1 MARFDLT
8 LEKIDRLTSV
18 VARYQIWLKR
28 QSVRSL
34 LRFYDACYY
43 TFITQIACYLV
54 FQNQDFSRRRTK
66 RYDKTVVSRCCLT
79 EKDKMSPKRVI
90 LMSCGS
96 YNPPTNM
103 HLRMFEIARDHLHR
117 MGNHV
122 VVGGVISPVHDAYAK
137 KELASVTHRCAM
149 LRLALQNND
158 WIRLSSWE
166 TRQGGWTRTKISLQ
180 HHQNLLNLI
189 LFDTNDIR
197 NNIPK
202 EDLEWI
208 PENIK
213 NSPDQTPIQIKLLC
227 GADLLESFGKCDLW
241 MEEDIDAIVGQHGL
255 VVITREGSNPNK
267 FIYDSDILSRH
278 MHNIHIVTEWI
289 PNEVSSTKIR
299 RALKRG
305 ESVRY
310 LIQDSVIDYVYKN
323 EIYGAKSSTTTIKLD
338 LTSPNANDYL
348 TIDPK
353 YQSTFLSPSPSDV
366 TMESPSPVEII
377 SIDVPDT
384 VLRKNLQNA
393 TSAAFVASRQPM
405 GLEEAREKFINAITA
420 ENGNAKHVTTST
432 KAAYPGQAKQ
442 IIATESGESQLLD
455 EVGLVNEDS
464 RVARDPSKLD
474 ETSSKVDKF
483 ENVSVNVGSVENVGL
498 SDTIDR
504 TQIIETDKEKVD
516 DVKLK
521 SEDVR
526 KDKNVRLLSVEENVI
541 KSKIDPRFE
550 CALSDFT
557 LSTDD
562 DQTYNKLIDTDK
574 DNEEVATNQSV
585 KREIQDTRSTIIE
598 NTSNDI
604 EYDRRNNSLLEE
616 SSTEKYIDETSLD
629 TAIDSKKD
637 RDEDNVVH
645 SVELSPAA
653 STIEAV
659 SVIENPIIKNV
670 ESCEAKEKND
680 KKVVEDNK
688 IEEKIQPSKRSSK
701 RDSNLEIDGK
711 YLKSV
716 VNSRKSPRKV
726 KDSQLRQ
733 FECISPNHQDHI
745 NDTVIE
751 EKPGRARSLKL
762 TNSRRGIS
770 DTRSQETTMN
780 QSQQYDT
787 VLKGSLD
794 SMIKANESKTTLRK
808 KTSKTSKDTFSKKSK
823 SYESIKKVQEVYL
836 GEPSRTESST
846 SQTLV
851 TAEEFDPQTSEEFC
865 SICYYM
871 NELTMKTEEEISS
884 PNQEIFYTLRSNCS
898 SLEDSTEC
906 DICSSL
912 NLQSSNEV
920 LDRTILSTTNNEESL
935 CEICEI
941 YGEVGDNIEF
951 EKEPMVIPRLVKGY
965 QDKRILQ
972 EEEYKILDN
981 TTVTDVS
988 LEDDS
993 FEIENCGLMSGT
1005 ESMDDQGLQQSENE
1019 LKENEKLTSK
1029 SIYSRGSSLK
1039 TKDKYFVPKDELAIL
1054 SSGTRKITR
1063 KGSLLK
1069 KKPEDHQI
1077 VGSQDKRRY
1086 SSADN
1091 LQLAKVF
1098 ATRNDKCLRS
1108 KSGKSTGSAD
1118 NIRSSRNSS
1127 RRCKSLQR
1135 SADNVRY
1142 LDSSTDNLDSLAE
1155 SLGQEDNDDRAF
1167 DWNEKP
1173 KVRDNETVKLIL
1185 TKHGIKIISEKETAL

>member
-1 MARFDLT
+1 
-8 LEKIDRLTSV
+8 
-18 VARYQIWLKR
+18 
-28 QSVRSL
+28 
-34 LRFYDACYY
+34 
-43 TFITQIACYLV
+43 
-54 FQNQDFSRRRTK
+54 
-66 RYDKTVVSRCCLT
+66 
-79 EKDKMSPKRVI
+79 MSPKRVI

-117 MGNHV
+117 MGNHI
-122 VVGGVISPVHDAYAK
+122 VVGGIISPVHDAYAK

-166 TRQGGWTRTKISLQ
+166 TRQNGWTRTKISLH

-197 NNIPK
+197 NHIPK

-208 PENIK
+208 PDNIK
-213 NSPDQTPIQIKLLC
+213 NSQDQTPIQIKLLC

-377 SIDVPDT
+377 TIDVPDT

-393 TSAAFVASRQPM
+393 TSAAFVASRQPPM

-420 ENGNAKHVTTST
+420 ENGNAKHVTSST

-442 IIATESGESQLLD
+442 IIATENGESQLLD

-464 RVARDPSKLD
+464 RVTRVPSKLD
-474 ETSSKVDKF
+474 ETSSKLDKF
-483 ENVSVNVGSVENVGL
+483 ENVSVNVENVGLL

-504 TQIIETDKEKVD
+504 TQITEIDKEKVD
-516 DVKLK
+516 DVKLE

-526 KDKNVRLLSVEENVI
+526 KDNNVRLLSVEENIV
-541 KSKIDPRFE
+541 KSEIDPRFE

-562 DQTYNKLIDTDK
+562 HTYSKLIDSDK
-574 DNEEVATNQSV
+574 ENEEVATNQNV
-585 KREIQDTRSTIIE
+585 KKEIQVTQLTVIE

-604 EYDRRNNSLLEE
+604 EYDRRNNSLMEE
-616 SSTEKYIDETSLD
+616 PNTEKYTDETSLD
-629 TAIDSKKD
+629 TAIDMKKD
-637 RDEDNVVH
+637 REEDNVLQ

-659 SVIENPIIKNV
+659 SVIENPMIKNL
-670 ESCEAKEKND
+670 ETCEAKEKIG
-680 KKVVEDNK
+680 KKIVEDTKN
-688 IEEKIQPSKRSSK
+688 EEKIQSSKRSSK

-745 NDTVIE
+745 NDTLIE
-751 EKPGRARSLKL
+751 QKPGRARSLKL
-762 TNSRRGIS
+762 TNSRRGTS

-780 QSQQYDT
+780 PQQYDT

-794 SMIKANESKTTLRK
+794 SMIKANESRTTLRK
-808 KTSKTSKDTFSKKSK
+808 KTGKTSKDTFSKKSK
-823 SYESIKKVQEVYL
+823 SYESIKKIQEVYS
-836 GEPSRTESST
+836 GEPSRTDSST

-865 SICYYM
+865 LMCYYM

-884 PNQEIFYTLRSNCS
+884 PNQEIFYTVRSNCS

-941 YGEVGDNIEF
+941 YGEVGDNMEF

-965 QDKRILQ
+965 QEKRVLQ
-972 EEEYKILDN
+972 EEEDYKILDN

-988 LEDDS
+988 LEEDS
-993 FEIENCGLMSGT
+993 FEIENCGLMSGI
-1005 ESMDDQGLQQSENE
+1005 ESVDDRGLQESEKE

-1054 SSGTRKITR
+1054 SSGSRKITR

-1069 KKPEDHQI
+1069 KKVEDHQI

-1155 SLGQEDNDDRAF
+1155 SLGQENNDDRAF

>member
-1 MARFDLT
+1 MSCDLT
-8 LEKIDRLTSV
+8 FKKIYRLTSV
-18 VARYQIWLKR
+18 VMGYQVWLKR
-28 QSVRSL
+28 QSVWSL

-43 TFITQIACYLV
+43 TFITRIAWYTV
-54 FQNQDFSRRRTK
+54 FQIQEVSRQRVRRF
-66 RYDKTVVSRCCLT
+66 YNTVVSTYLLT
-79 EKDKMSPKRVI
+79 KEEKMSPKRII

-103 HLRMFEIARDHLHR
+103 HLRMFEVARDHLHR
-117 MGNHV
+117 MGHDI

-137 KELASVTHRCAM
+137 KELAPATHRCSM
-149 LRLALQNND
+149 LRLALQDSD
-158 WIRLSSWE
+158 WIRLCTWE
-166 TRQGGWTRTKISLQ
+166 TRQSGWTRTRSSLQ
-180 HHQNLLNLI
+180 YHQNLLNLF
-189 LFDTNDIR
+189 LFDTNDIK

-208 PENIK
+208 PENIR
-213 NSPDQTPIQIKLLC
+213 NSQDQTPIQIKLLC
-227 GADLLESFGKCDLW
+227 GADLLESFGTSDLW
-241 MEEDIDAIVGQHGL
+241 IEEDIDAIVGQHGL

-278 MHNIHIVTEWI
+278 MNNIHIVTEWI
-289 PNEVSSTKIR
+289 PNEVSSSKIR
-299 RALKRG
+299 RAFKRG

-310 LIQDSVIDYVYKN
+310 LLQDSVIDYVHKN
-323 EIYGAKSSTTTIKLD
+323 GIYNTNSSTTTIKLD

-353 YQSTFLSPSPSDV
+353 YQSTFLTPSPSDV
-366 TMESPSPVEII
+366 TMESPSPIEII

-393 TSAAFVASRQPM
+393 TSAAFVASRQSM

-420 ENGNAKHVTTST
+420 ENVNAKHVTSST

-442 IIATESGESQLLD
+442 IIATESGESQILD
-455 EVGLVNEDS
+455 EVGSVNEEI
-464 RVARDPSKLD
+464 RVNMRVPSKVN
-474 ETSSKVDKF
+474 ETSSNSSTF
-483 ENVSVNVGSVENVGL
+483 EDVSTKIDRVETIGP
-498 SDTIDR
+498 SDNIDR
-504 TQIIETDKEKVD
+504 TEKTESGNKVD
-516 DVKLK
+516 ANLELDDNR
-521 SEDVR
+521 E
-526 KDKNVRLLSVEENVI
+526 DKNVRLLSVEEKV
-541 KSKIDPRFE
+541 KSEIDSRFK

-557 LSTDD
+557 ISKDD
-562 DQTYNKLIDTDK
+562 HTYSKLMNSDK
-574 DNEEVATNQSV
+574 DNEVIATDQNV
-585 KREIQDTRSTIIE
+585 KEDVRDVQPKVVED
-598 NTSNDI
+598 TSNDI
-604 EYDRRNNSLLEE
+604 GNDRRDIQSEE
-616 SSTEKYIDETSLD
+616 SKIEQCVDETFLD
-629 TAIDSKKD
+629 TAMDIKKD
-637 RDEDNVVH
+637 TEEDNIFQ

-659 SVIENPIIKNV
+659 SVIENLVIKNQ
-670 ESCEAKEKND
+670 ESCEEKEED
-680 KKVVEDNK
+680 KKKFNGD
-688 IEEKIQPSKRSSK
+688 IQTEEKAQSSKRSSK

-733 FECISPNHQDHI
+733 FECISPVGQDRI
-745 NDTVIE
+745 DVSVIE
-751 EKPGRARSLKL
+751 QKPGRARSLKS
-762 TNSRRGIS
+762 TNSRRGTS
-770 DTRSQETTMN
+770 DTKSQDITMN
-780 QSQQYDT
+780 TQRCDT

-808 KTSKTSKDTFSKKSK
+808 KTGKNSKETFSKKSK
-823 SYESIKKVQEVYL
+823 SYESIKRIQEVYL
-836 GEPSRTESST
+836 GEPSKTDSST
-846 SQTLV
+846 SQTLI
-851 TAEEFDPQTSEEFC
+851 TAEEFDPQTDEFC
-865 SICYYM
+865 SICCYM
-871 NELTMKTEEEISS
+871 NELTMRTEEEISS
-884 PNQEIFYTLRSNCS
+884 PNQETFYTLRSNCS

-906 DICSSL
+906 DICSSW

-941 YGEVGDNIEF
+941 CGEVGDNMEF
-951 EKEPMVIPRLVKGY
+951 QKESIMLPRQVKVY
-965 QDKRILQ
+965 QDKRIL
-972 EEEYKILDN
+972 EDDYKILDN
-981 TTVTDVS
+981 TTITDVS
-988 LEDDS
+988 LEEDS

-1005 ESMDDQGLQQSENE
+1005 ESMDDRGVLQSEDE
-1019 LKENEKLTSK
+1019 PKGNEKLTSIK
-1029 SIYSRGSSLK
+1029 SMYSRGTSLK
-1039 TKDKYFVPKDELAIL
+1039 TREKYFVPKDELAIL
-1054 SSGTRKITR
+1054 SSGSRKIAR

-1069 KKPEDHQI
+1069 KKPDDHQI
-1077 VGSQDKRRY
+1077 VVSQDKRRY

-1098 ATRNDKCLRS
+1098 ATRTDKCLRSS

-1135 SADNVRY
+1135 SVDNVRY

-1155 SLGQEDNDDRAF
+1155 SLGQEDNDDRPF

-1173 KVRDNETVKLIL
+1173 KVRDNETVKMIL

>member
-1 MARFDLT
+1 
-8 LEKIDRLTSV
+8 
-18 VARYQIWLKR
+18 
-28 QSVRSL
+28 
-34 LRFYDACYY
+34 
-43 TFITQIACYLV
+43 
-54 FQNQDFSRRRTK
+54 
-66 RYDKTVVSRCCLT
+66 
-79 EKDKMSPKRVI
+79 MSPKRII

-117 MGNHV
+117 MGHHV
-122 VVGGVISPVHDAYAK
+122 VVGGIISPVHDAYAK
-137 KELASVTHRCAM
+137 KELASATHRCSM
-149 LRLALQNND
+149 LRLALQDSD
-158 WIRLSSWE
+158 WIKLCTWE
-166 TRQGGWTRTKISLQ
+166 TRQSAWTRTRKSLQ
-180 HHQNLLNLI
+180 YHQNLLNLF
-189 LFDTNDIR
+189 LFDTNDIK

-208 PENIK
+208 PENIR
-213 NSPDQTPIQIKLLC
+213 NCEDQTPIQIKLLC
-227 GADLLESFGKCDLW
+227 GADLLESFGKSDLW

-278 MHNIHIVTEWI
+278 MNNIHIVTEWI
-289 PNEVSSTKIR
+289 PNEVSSSRIR
-299 RALKRG
+299 RAFKRG

-310 LIQDSVIDYVYKN
+310 LLQDSVIDYVHKN
-323 EIYGAKSSTTTIKLD
+323 GIYNTNSTTTTIKLD

-353 YQSTFLSPSPSDV
+353 YQSTFLTPSPSDV
-366 TMESPSPVEII
+366 TMESPSPIEII

-393 TSAAFVASRQPM
+393 TSAAFVASRQS
-405 GLEEAREKFINAITA
+405 GLEEAREKFINAISA
-420 ENGNAKHVTTST
+420 ENVNAKHVTSST

-442 IIATESGESQLLD
+442 IIATESGESQILD
-455 EVGLVNEDS
+455 EVGSVNEDI
-464 RVARDPSKLD
+464 RVTRVPSKVN
-474 ETSSKVDKF
+474 ETSSNSSTFEDVSMKVDRV
-483 ENVSVNVGSVENVGL
+483 ESVGP
-498 SDTIDR
+498 SDNIDR
-504 TQIIETDKEKVD
+504 TKKTKSDNKVD
-516 DVKLK
+516 AN
-521 SEDVR
+521 SELDDHR
-526 KDKNVRLLSVEENVI
+526 EDKNVRLLSVEENV
-541 KSKIDPRFE
+541 KSGIDPRFE

-557 LSTDD
+557 ISKDD
-562 DQTYNKLIDTDK
+562 HTYSKLINNDK
-574 DNEEVATNQSV
+574 DNEVVATVKEDVQDVQSKV
-585 KREIQDTRSTIIE
+585 VED
-598 NTSNDI
+598 TSNDI
-604 EYDRRNNSLLEE
+604 ENDRRDSQLEE
-616 SSTEKYIDETSLD
+616 SNAEQCVDEIFLD
-629 TAIDSKKD
+629 TAMDVKKD
-637 RDEDNVVH
+637 IEEDNNVFQ

-659 SVIENPIIKNV
+659 SVIENLVIKNQ
-670 ESCEAKEKND
+670 ESCEGKEED
-680 KKVVEDNK
+680 KKKFNGDDQ
-688 IEEKIQPSKRSSK
+688 IEEKIQSSSKRSSK

-733 FECISPNHQDHI
+733 FECISPVGQDRI
-745 NDTVIE
+745 DVSLIE
-751 EKPGRARSLKL
+751 QKPGRARSLKAS
-762 TNSRRGIS
+762 NSRKGTS
-770 DTRSQETTMN
+770 DTRGQDVKMSTQR
-780 QSQQYDT
+780 YDT

-808 KTSKTSKDTFSKKSK
+808 KTGKSSKETFSKKSK
-823 SYESIKKVQEVYL
+823 SYESIKRIQEVYL
-836 GEPSRTESST
+836 GEPSKTDNSM
-846 SQTLV
+846 SQTLIS
-851 TAEEFDPQTSEEFC
+851 AEEFDSHTDEFC
-865 SICYYM
+865 SVCCYI
-871 NELTMKTEEEISS
+871 NELTMRTDDEISS

-906 DICSSL
+906 DICSSW

-941 YGEVGDNIEF
+941 CGEVGDNMEF
-951 EKEPMVIPRLVKGY
+951 QKESMMLPRQVKVY
-965 QDKRILQ
+965 QDKRML
-972 EEEYKILDN
+972 EDDYKILDN
-981 TTVTDVS
+981 TTITDVS
-988 LEDDS
+988 LDEDS

-1005 ESMDDQGLQQSENE
+1005 ESMDDRGFLQSEDE
-1019 LKENEKLTSK
+1019 PKSNEKLTSIK
-1029 SIYSRGSSLK
+1029 SMYLRGTSLK
-1039 TKDKYFVPKDELAIL
+1039 TREKYFVPKDELAIL
-1054 SSGTRKITR
+1054 SSGSRKITR

-1069 KKPEDHQI
+1069 KKPDDHQI
-1077 VGSQDKRRY
+1077 VVSQDKRRY

-1108 KSGKSTGSAD
+1108 SKSGKSTGSAD

-1135 SADNVRY
+1135 SVDNVRY

-1155 SLGQEDNDDRAF
+1155 SLGQEDNDDRPF

-1173 KVRDNETVKLIL
+1173 KVRDNETVKMIL